1 MDAAILVLLSVLV
14 SAVGYLAH
22 RSHKLDD
29 RIGVL
34 HVEMASR
41 VSRIE
46 GRLGISE
53 PPSDS
58 DTTDAA

>member
-1 MDAAILVLLSVLV
+1 MEAAILALLSVLV

-29 RIGVL
+29 RLGKL

-46 GRLGISE
+46 GRLGIHE
-53 PPSDS
+53 PAAES
-58 DTTDAA
+58 DTADAA